1 MSQFMEAGATKQDPS
16 KDFEKLIGEQGEI
29 INVIEQMKSLDP
41 KMINKIRTKLLT
53 KIDNLLNIL
62 MEPLKQKIIDEYM
75 KGDGFDKKI
84 MANIKNECNS
94 IKKQIQPL
102 IDAVSGLVSVKG
114 TSNKKQNLK
123 RLMRT
128 EKRNANVSK
137 ALTMSMNEKFEI
149 LEKNCQIIG
158 CLMIEINSSRIKPL
172 FQNFILDN
180 FIESTDI
187 ISIDDRSRTLS
198 ADVVSSLLEVC
209 SGMEHYLKGK
219 DSIALPKQCSSNSN
233 IPILLC
239 DKYIKCRDP
248 SKINWIDESNEEY
261 VAIFRILLRGTV
273 ANCVDSRI
281 NARDNQ
287 LGYFLIHAY
296 LCAGESFVKNMTNIP
311 NPETDFDNSVCQIMR
326 GLMGQILTLMA
337 STLNV
342 LCCAYQYVH
351 KDFPVKVMNN
361 NKHWIFLLRMYRLWP
376 YTCWDPTNI
385 QNNIKRCLVKIAARY
400 SESAIKQIH
409 DGVKAKSKVKGD
421 PNRFRLNKKYNSNR
435 MEILKILT
443 SPDSNP
449 NNEEYYRAIWGYLKY
464 FRFNFAELNDKN
476 SPISLFFKYHC
487 PNKNNKFSEKNDKTY
502 RQILKNNITRL
513 YRACIRQ
520 ISGKAGQVKFDPSNF
535 LPVGKTFSTVIDESN
550 FKTERDFFKKL
561 DTYPKVWAY
570 FRQLFNENLIEE
582 SNKYSD
588 DSEAIVKVETNPL
601 LEMLQY
607 IPYSEKA
614 QEIVKYLPE
623 LKVNRL
629 NQLEEQFVIFSSFVT
644 EKKSDDLFRD
654 ITETLIEEYKNP
666 EEATKEAIKTCF

>member
-1 MSQFMEAGATKQDPS
+1 MSQFIGGGSSKQNPS
-16 KDFEKLIGEQGEI
+16 KDFEILIDKQCEI
-29 INVIEQMKSLDP
+29 INVIEQMKGLDP
-41 KMINKIRTKLLT
+41 KLINKIRTQLLT
-53 KIDNLLNIL
+53 KVSNLLNTLIK
-62 MEPLKQKIIDEYM
+62 PFKQKLIDEYM
-75 KGDGFDKKI
+75 KGDSFDKNI
-84 MANIKNECNS
+84 MTNIKNESNL

-102 IDAVSGLVSVKG
+102 IDAISGLVSIKG

-128 EKRNANVSK
+128 EKRNANVTK

-158 CLMIEINSSRIKPL
+158 CLIIEISSSRIKPL
-172 FQNFILDN
+172 FQNFVLDN
-180 FIESTDI
+180 FIKSTDI
-187 ISIDDRSRTLS
+187 ISIDNRSQTLS
-198 ADVVSSLLEVC
+198 ADIVSSLLEVC
-209 SGMEHYLKGK
+209 SDMEHYLKGK

-239 DKYIKCRDP
+239 DKYIECRDP

-273 ANCVDSRI
+273 ADCVDSRI
-281 NARDNQ
+281 NAKDNQ

-296 LCAGESFVKNMTNIP
+296 LCAGESFVKNITNIP
-311 NPETDFDNSVCQIMR
+311 NLETDFNNSVCQIMR

-337 STLNV
+337 STLNI
-342 LCCAYQYVH
+342 LCCAYQYIH
-351 KDFPVKVMNN
+351 KDFPVKIMNN
-361 NKHWIFLLRMYRLWP
+361 NKHWMFLLRMYRLWP

-400 SESAIKQIH
+400 SEPAIKQIH
-409 DGVKAKSKVKGD
+409 DGVKAKSKVQGD
-421 PNRFRLNKKYNSNR
+421 PNRFRLDKIYNSNR
-435 MEILKILT
+435 IEILKILT

-464 FRFNFAELNDKN
+464 FRFNIAELNDEN
-476 SPISLFFKYHC
+476 SSISIFFKYHC
-487 PNKNNKFSEKNDKTY
+487 PNKNNNFSEKNDKTY

-520 ISGKAGQVKFDPSNF
+520 ISGKSGQTKFDPSHF
-535 LPVGKTFSTVIDESN
+535 LPVGKTFSTVIDGSN
-550 FKTERDFFKKL
+550 YKTEKDFFEKL

-570 FRQLFNENLIEE
+570 FRQLFNENLIGE
-582 SNKYSD
+582 SNKYLD
-588 DSEAIVKVETNPL
+588 DSEAIVKVDTNPL
-601 LEMLQY
+601 LEMLQN

-614 QEIVKYLPE
+614 QEIIKYLPE

-629 NQLEEQFVIFSSFVT
+629 NQLEEQFVVFSSFVT
-644 EKKSDDLFRD
+644 EKKSDDLFRE
-654 ITETLIEEYKNP
+654 ITEILIKEYKNP
-666 EEATKEAIKTCF
+666 EKATKEAIKTCF

>member
-1 MSQFMEAGATKQDPS
+1 MLQFTGASKRDPTKDFNELIDKQD
-16 KDFEKLIGEQGEI
+16 EM
-29 INVIEQMKSLDP
+29 INVIEQMKDLDP
-41 KMINKIRTKLLT
+41 NMIKKIRSQLLT
-53 KIDNLLNIL
+53 KLNNLLNALIK
-62 MEPLKQKIIDEYM
+62 PIKQKIIDEYM
-75 KGDGFDKKI
+75 KKDGFDKKI
-84 MANIKNECNS
+84 MMNIKNECNS
-94 IKKQIQPL
+94 IKKQLQPL

-128 EKRNANVSK
+128 EKRNANVSE
-137 ALTMSMNEKFEI
+137 ALTMSLNDKFKI
-149 LEKNCQIIG
+149 LEDNCKIIG
-158 CLMIEINSSRIKPL
+158 CLMVEINTSRIKPL

-180 FIESTDI
+180 FIKCTDI
-187 ISIDDRSRTLS
+187 LSIDNRSSTLS
-198 ADVVSSLLEVC
+198 ADIVSSLLEVC
-209 SGMEHYLKGK
+209 SGMDHYLRGK

-233 IPILLC
+233 LPILLL
-239 DKYIKCRDP
+239 DLFINCRDL
-248 SKINWIDESNEEY
+248 SKMNLCDLANKRC

-281 NARDNQ
+281 NAKDNQ

-296 LCAGESFVKNMTNIP
+296 LCAGESFVKNITNIP

-342 LCCAYQYVH
+342 LCCAYQYIY
-351 KDFPVKVMNN
+351 KDFPIKIMNN
-361 NKHWIFLLRMYRLWP
+361 NKHWMFLLRMYRLWP

-400 SESAIKQIH
+400 SEPAIKQIH
-409 DGVKAKSKVKGD
+409 DGVKAKSKVQGD
-421 PNRFRLNKKYNSNR
+421 PNQYRLDKKYNSNR
-435 MEILKILT
+435 IEILKILT

-449 NNEEYYRAIWGYLKY
+449 NNEEYYRAIWSYLKY
-464 FRFNFAELNDKN
+464 FRFNIGELNDKN

-487 PNKNNKFSEKNDKTY
+487 PNKINDFGKKNDKTY
-502 RQILKNNITRL
+502 RQILKNNIIRL

-520 ISGKAGQVKFDPSNF
+520 ISGKAEKTKFDPSNF
-535 LPVGKTFSTVIDESN
+535 LPVGETFSTIIDGN
-550 FKTERDFFKKL
+550 NYKTEKDFFKKL

-570 FRQLFNENLIEE
+570 FRQLFNENLIGE
-582 SNKYSD
+582 SKKYSN
-588 DSEAIVKVETNPL
+588 DSEAIVKVEANPL

-623 LKVNRL
+623 LRVNRL
-629 NQLEEQFVIFSSFVT
+629 NQLEEQFVVFSSLVT
-644 EKKSDDLFRD
+644 EKKPDDLFRK
-654 ITETLIEEYKNP
+654 ITETLINEYNNP
-666 EEATKEAIKTCF
+666 EKATKEAIKTCF